1 MKKVYY
7 ELKLKQTSPLRIGNG
22 DNENT
27 DSDLLLDGQ
36 GLPFISGSSVAGIL
50 RSMLPQEE
58 ADEVFGFIK
67 GDVITESHILVSD
80 AVLGDDVKKEDIT
93 ISVRDGIELDD
104 WGVTKPES
112 KYDFEVAETE
122 KEYTCVLE
130 WGGEDNDKISK
141 ILEPLIQRI
150 VKTGISAGARTTRG
164 YGAFDVEAKKREFQ
178 FPADIDK
185 WISFKPFAP
194 DAFNQ
199 EEKLQGE
206 AIADKD
212 MNIKITIKIDGSF
225 SVRVKTSDYI
235 ELEDGTLPKSVP
247 LMNWEK
253 KPVIPGTTW
262 AGCFRHHMRDII
274 RELKDMKD
282 IDQKTEMESLDL
294 IFGKAVEAGKHQKS
308 KILFSETEI
317 EGGKKHVNT
326 RNAVDRFTQ
335 APKNTGLY
343 TSAVWQGG
351 KGTLHLCIKEN
362 AMSDFQKKLL
372 AIALIDLDL
381 GLMSFGGEAGVG
393 RGRAEITELFV
404 NEINRLNELK
414 ALKTDFLE
422 VTS

>member
-1 MKKVYY
+1 MKKIYY
-7 ELKLKQTSPLRIGNG
+7 ELKLKQKSPLRIGNG
-22 DNENT
+22 DNGNT
-27 DSDLLLDGQ
+27 DSDLLLDGR
-36 GLPFISGSSVAGIL
+36 GFTFISGSSVAGIL
-50 RSMLPQEE
+50 RSMLPQEK
-58 ADEVFGFIK
+58 ADKVFGFIK
-67 GDVITESHILVSD
+67 GDVITESRILVSD
-80 AVLGDDVKKEDIT
+80 AVLGADMKKEDIT

-130 WGGEDNDKISK
+130 WSGEDNDEVSE
-141 ILEPLIQRI
+141 ILEPLIRRN
-150 VKTGISAGARTTRG
+150 VKTGISAGDRTTRG
-164 YGAFDVEAKKREFQ
+164 YGAFAVEAKKREFQ

-194 DAFNQ
+194 EAFKQ
-199 EEKLQGE
+199 EEKLQE
-206 AIADKD
+206 EDVVDKD
-212 MNIKITIKIDGSF
+212 INIKITIRIDGSF

-235 ELEDGTLPKSVP
+235 ELEDGTIPNSEP
-247 LMNWEK
+247 LMNRGNR
-253 KPVIPGTTW
+253 PVIPGTTW

-274 RELKDMKD
+274 RELKD

-294 IFGKAVEAGKHQKS
+294 IFGKAAEAGKHQKS

-317 EGGKKHVNT
+317 EGGEKHVNT

-343 TSAVWQGG
+343 TSVVWQGG
-351 KGTLHLCIKEN
+351 TGTLHLCVKEN

-393 RGRAEITELFV
+393 RGRAEITGLSV
-404 NEINRLNELK
+404 NGVNQLNELK
-414 ALKTDFLE
+414 TLKTDFLE
-422 VTS
+422 VTP